1 MIACVDIDHPTRYAS
16 SLGTEL
22 MANRQKIQYRLEDL
36 SGEPCLTVRYPQVTP
51 QRMRDLHFRSKP
63 LCSAARN

>member
-1 MIACVDIDHPTRYAS
+1 MIVYVDIEHPTLYAS
-16 SLGTEL
+16 SLGAEL
-22 MANRQKIQYRLEDL
+22 MANRLKIQHRLEGL

>member
-1 MIACVDIDHPTRYAS
+1 MIVYVDIEHPTRYAS
-16 SLGTEL
+16 SLGAEL
-22 MANRQKIQYRLEDL
+22 MANRLKIQHRFEGL